1 MSHAAMNLVRYVAR
15 ALEAGDF
22 EPVVDKKGVVFF
34 RVEPGKYV
42 WWGEENSENELSTE
56 VKSAA
61 VYRRKN
67 ESLQILANIGGVN
80 VKGKKWARGVHLTL
94 KPVNPTQTIV
104 LEGNRY
110 VNWITRDYS
119 NQMRDR
125 LTFT

>member
-1 MSHAAMNLVRYVAR
+1 MSHTAMNLVSYVAR

-22 EPVVDKKGVVFF
+22 EPVVDKKGVTFY
-34 RVEPGKYV
+34 RVEPGKHV
-42 WWGEENSENELSTE
+42 WWGENSENPLFTE

-80 VKGKKWARGVHLTL
+80 AEGKKWARGTHVTL
-94 KPVNPTQTIV
+94 KPVNPWCTVV
-104 LEGNRY
+104 LEGKKCI
-110 VNWITRDYS
+110 NWIERETS
-119 NQMRDR
+119 NRMRDR